1 MNFSISINEITS
13 RDRTLSKADANSMA
27 AFGWYSDTYEW
38 TRSVVGKTF
47 QKEWMSGLSTD
58 GRKRKESIQGVGVLF
73 LDIDDPTKHGA
84 ELLEVVHQRLS
95 NAGYAHAIAT
105 SANHMKEKIKA
116 SGEVLPAC
124 PRLKI
129 MIPLDVPYLFVGS
142 ETEQEQKRENWK
154 AGAKRITAYFER
166 LLECELDHSSLD
178 ANRYSYRINP
188 QADNFQFRFSDGNGF
203 DAKRY
208 CYPAPINLIAEARRK
223 KLAERFN
230 TDDNMDRVKD
240 AARYFFSEH
249 RGRDEWVNVCFAVA
263 NLFGIYELKA
273 MTELTSGEESSFKR
287 QTSGRTVGAGTIIHL
302 AKQYGW
308 EYKK

>member
-1 MNFSISINEITS
+1 MEFNISINKETSSDRMMTKTEANEKAYRGWKIT
-13 RDRTLSKADANSMA
+13 TLDWTESK
-27 AFGWYSDTYEW
+27 
-38 TRSVVGKTF
+38 VKTVF
-47 QKEWMSGLSTD
+47 KCEWMAGLSTD
-58 GRKRKESIQGVGVLF
+58 GRKRKESIAGVGVLF

-84 ELLEVVHQRLS
+84 ELLDIVHQRLS

-105 SANHMKEKIKA
+105 SANHMREKIKS

-129 MIPLDVPYLFVGS
+129 MIPLASPYLFVGN
-142 ETEQEQKRENWK
+142 EEEREQKRENWK

-178 ANRYSYRINP
+178 ANRYSYRVNP
-188 QADNFQFRFSDGNGF
+188 QADNFEFRFADGKGL
-203 DAKRY
+203 DAKNY
-208 CYPAPINLIAEARRK
+208 CYPAPVNYLAEARRK
-223 KLAERFN
+223 RLAERFN
-230 TDDNMDRVKD
+230 GDDSMERVKD

-263 NLFGIYELKA
+263 NLFGIYELKN
-273 MTELTSGEESSFKR
+273 MTTMTKGEESGFSR